1 MGFLASCKYLKR
13 KMGKLQENLKLDTK
27 STCTGSQVR
36 WESFLFG
43 KLCYLSLLPPL
54 APDSPF
60 SAQQSEGS
68 LRKMTQS
75 MSTSWLP
82 TRLTVTE
89 KHSPVADKAWP
100 FLMAAVLPPTALPGQ
115 PHEPLF
121 CSLKMPSRFW
131 GHLPLQRGVHCKNL
145 LPLQLCV
152 TASSILC
159 NCCSNGTS
167 LEGLL
172 DH

>member
-1 MGFLASCKYLKR
+1 MSSWEEFRRQFLLDFLGFIIKGIGFLASCKHLKR

-27 STCTGSQVR
+27 STCTGGQLR

-60 SAQQSEGS
+60 STQQSEGS
-68 LRKMTQS
+68 LRKITQS

-89 KHSPVADKAWP
+89 KHSPAAGKAWP
-100 FLMAAVLPPTALPGQ
+100 LLMTAFSPPPA
-115 PHEPLF
+115 
-121 CSLKMPSRFW
+121 PS
-131 GHLPLQRGVHCKNL
+131 
-145 LPLQLCV
+145 
-152 TASSILC
+152 SSPWPA
-159 NCCSNGTS
+159 T
-167 LEGLL
+167 
-172 DH
+172 

>member
-1 MGFLASCKYLKR
+1 MGFLASCKHLKG

-27 STCTGSQVR
+27 STCTGGQVR

-60 SAQQSEGS
+60 STQQSEGS

-82 TRLTVTE
+82 ARLTVTE
-89 KHSPVADKAWP
+89 KHSSVAGKAWHLLLLSQAP
-100 FLMAAVLPPTALPGQ
+100 LGQ
-115 PHEPLF
+115 LHEPLF
-121 CSLKMPSRFW
+121 CSLKMPGRFW
-131 GHLPLQRGVHCKNL
+131 GPLPLQGRVRCRD
-145 LPLQLCV
+145 LPL
-152 TASSILC
+152 
-159 NCCSNGTS
+159 
-167 LEGLL
+167 
-172 DH
+172 